1 MSLSEAEAW
10 VPLFNML
17 LIVIS
22 GVFLLAGYG
31 LIRLR
36 RVQWHHRSMLTASVF
51 AALFLVVYVARY
63 LLFGSKLF
71 AGEGLGRILYL
82 TLLVSHVVIA
92 IAIGPLA
99 FVTIRRAMRREFARH
114 RRLARITLPLWL
126 YVVVTGYAV
135 YVRLYRVDL
144 SPPGQTG
151 YSYPL
156 GSFLWP
162 IGYVYPEQQL
172 TPRERGE
179 GEGEAWTAIRKGTV
193 VRDRSGDEIGV
204 VDDLQFDT
212 NSGRVEGMV
221 IRAGGSIQTFFGGGQ
236 TMEIASLLTKAR
248 CICERTRTRSSGRQP
263 ECPTSICRYRAGLA
277 QVLRSEDPTRPSCDP
292 LVCDASSPCGWLL
305 PQPACHTARFLGR
318 FCDVLVLALLLGPC
332 AANVLFLC
340 HLACF
345 PARSRPTGAA
355 PGADESP

>member
-135 YVRLYRVDL
+135 YVWLYRV
-144 SPPGQTG
+144 
-151 YSYPL
+151 
-156 GSFLWP
+156 
-162 IGYVYPEQQL
+162 
-172 TPRERGE
+172 
-179 GEGEAWTAIRKGTV
+179 
-193 VRDRSGDEIGV
+193 
-204 VDDLQFDT
+204 
-212 NSGRVEGMV
+212 
-221 IRAGGSIQTFFGGGQ
+221 
-236 TMEIASLLTKAR
+236 
-248 CICERTRTRSSGRQP
+248 
-263 ECPTSICRYRAGLA
+263 
-277 QVLRSEDPTRPSCDP
+277 
-292 LVCDASSPCGWLL
+292 
-305 PQPACHTARFLGR
+305 
-318 FCDVLVLALLLGPC
+318 
-332 AANVLFLC
+332 
-340 HLACF
+340 
-345 PARSRPTGAA
+345 
-355 PGADESP
+355 